1 MKFFSLLLLC
11 YLAVIAQVGLASE
24 MIVAGSRPNLPLVVL
39 CLALFWLRDAQVF
52 LWAILVGIICE
63 TFDDAHP
70 GTGVL
75 VVTALCWFVYRI
87 QLHFELRSLVS
98 RASVFT
104 TMALAFDVLFQI
116 VNQGSLPAVETLTS
130 LLPVSAGNA
139 LYSSAVG
146 LSVLLLCKIGK
157 VLLPVSGGSSLAGTR
172 AYTSRY
178 SH

>member
-52 LWAILVGIICE
+52 FWAILVGIICE

-75 VVTALCWFVYRI
+75 VVTGLCWFVYRI
-87 QLHFELRSLVS
+87 QVQFELRSLVS

-157 VLLPVSGGSSLAGTR
+157 ALLPVSGGSSLSGTR